1 MSALEVHRIDD
12 IPLLYAQIKELSIQE
27 IIDDS
32 IIPHKNR
39 TGISLGHVVSIWLC
53 YLLSESDHRLSH
65 VENWVAENL
74 ILLITLSEEKEMS
87 SKDFT
92 DDRLE
97 QTLDYLSKASN
108 WLSISNRLNEKSLEV
123 YDIDKGKTIRL
134 DAAPMQGNHKI
145 KESGLFQYGYSKHH
159 DARLG
164 MLKIMLACVDNEL
177 NGFGYPLAHVTVSGE
192 KADDSLYIPVLEECE
207 KTFSQT
213 PMRKLYVGDSKMG
226 SKENR
231 SYIVTSQND
240 YLVPL
245 SKLQLSQTER
255 IEAIKKVRPEDYYQV
270 YKTNKENKKVLVAQG
285 FEQISKVIYKNKTGE
300 EQEWEERRVFVLSRA
315 YSVAQQQGLENRI
328 QRTTTRLQELFISK
342 QGKQVP
348 KSKEEAEQ
356 ITSKLLKEQGL
367 GKLLAVEIIETYE
380 TKKIRAYKDRPA
392 REEHWSTFQ
401 VKITPNKTAINN
413 RKKELGWQV
422 YGTTLKKEEL
432 DFEKIVWKYRNQN
445 RVESRF
451 NDLRNKVVP
460 LMPIFLKKDNRVE
473 ALINVL
479 MICLKVCAV
488 MEFKVAQQL
497 RTNQDKLDNIFE
509 GNPKRSTETPT
520 AKRLLKQ
527 FKGVSIAVIKKTENR
542 VPEILRTDLKSTQLK
557 IIALLGFDSTIFT
570 ELPDKMKLF
579 FSSGNISET

>member
-12 IPLLYAQIKELSIQE
+12 IPLLYAQLKELSIQE

-192 KADDSLYIPVLEECE
+192 KADDSLYIPVIEECE

-300 EQEWEERRVFVLSRA
+300 EQEWEERRVFVLSRS

-422 YGTTLKKEEL
+422 YGTTVKKEEL

-497 RTNQDKLDNIFE
+497 RKNQDKLDNIFE